1 MDYLDLL
8 KRSLAITWRY
18 RALWIFGF
26 FLALCGGGGGGGNF
40 QLPSDTFNG
49 DFGDSSGL
57 PDFNEMSIEPGLII
71 AIISLFLCL
80 ALILIILQIIVPVI
94 ARTALIGMVDKI
106 ETDDAVTIREGWR
119 LGWSARAWRLFLLNL
134 LVGLPMF
141 IIALS
146 LIIVA
151 LFPLLLILTEETA
164 LMVVGV
170 ALTIVLFL
178 FVLLL
183 LFLIGIIISPF
194 QELAW
199 RETVLAELGVIDSA
213 RAAIGLVRR
222 RFKDVVLLYLLTFGL
237 GIGWTIISL
246 VIVLPV
252 SLLAAALVGGIP
264 ALVVYLISNSW
275 LGAAIAGG
283 PLAVLVLVVLSSAAQ
298 GLYLIYQS
306 TLWTLTYRRLQID
319 PPAATEAPL
328 VLPTP
333 AEPQPE

>member
-1 MDYLDLL
+1 
-8 KRSLAITWRY
+8 
-18 RALWIFGF
+18 
-26 FLALCGGGGGGGNF
+26 
-40 QLPSDTFNG
+40 
-49 DFGDSSGL
+49 
-57 PDFNEMSIEPGLII
+57 
-71 AIISLFLCL
+71 
-80 ALILIILQIIVPVI
+80 
-94 ARTALIGMVDKI
+94 
-106 ETDDAVTIREGWR
+106 
-119 LGWSARAWRLFLLNL
+119 
-134 LVGLPMF
+134 
-141 IIALS
+141 
-146 LIIVA
+146 
-151 LFPLLLILTEETA
+151 
-164 LMVVGV
+164 MVVGV